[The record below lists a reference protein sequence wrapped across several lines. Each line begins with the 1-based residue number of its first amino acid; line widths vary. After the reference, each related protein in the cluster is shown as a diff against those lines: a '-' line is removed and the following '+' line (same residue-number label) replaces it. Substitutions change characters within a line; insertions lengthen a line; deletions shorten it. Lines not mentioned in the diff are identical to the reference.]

1 MTASA
6 RRVCQTV
13 QLRPELLE
21 EYLELHRAVWDTVQA
36 RLRASHITN
45 YSIFRR
51 GLTLVGYYEYSGTD
65 YDADMAAVAAD
76 PETQRWWALTA
87 PCQVDVE
94 PGADGGPWRD
104 LDEVWHLDAE
114 ARSVSR

>member
-1 MTASA
+1 MSA
-6 RRVCQTV
+6 PLRRVCQTV

-21 EYLELHRAVWDTVQA
+21 EYLGLHRDVWDAVQS

-51 GLTLVGYYEYSGTD
+51 GLTLIGYYEYRGTD
-65 YDADMAAVAAD
+65 YDADLAAIAAD

-87 PCQVDVE
+87 PCQLDVE
-94 PGADGGPWRD
+94 PGA
-104 LDEVWHLDAE
+104 
-114 ARSVSR
+114 